1 MTLIIFK
8 RLWKHYKYRFTPWIA
23 YNFMKQ
29 AKKVPKN
36 SEYNKKELCDQLVKL
51 LERFEWPP
59 YEVAFCRDKNEQKI
73 YFSKLHRHNQNIMSH
88 ICGFELKLAPS
99 TISGAGRGVFVKSG
113 KIQKGQ
119 IACLYP
125 GLVYQPWDK
134 ILLASIKNA
143 YIFRCSDG
151 VMLDGKP
158 KGLSKY
164 LYKSIHG
171 RDRMNGFEPICHV
184 SWMLDDYNYHVN
196 PLNIGQI
203 VNNHKNGLEPPNVVY
218 QELDIIHSEE
228 QFSHHILPL
237 LPNINYDFQL
247 NHRIKL
253 VPLVAVRE
261 INENQELFSSYFTL
275 ID

>member
-1 MTLIIFK
+1 M
-8 RLWKHYKYRFTPWIA
+8 
-23 YNFMKQ
+23 
-29 AKKVPKN
+29 PKN

-171 RDRMNGFEPICHV
+171 RDRMNGFEPICDV
-184 SWMLDDYNYHVN
+184 SWISDD
-196 PLNIGQI
+196 I
-203 VNNHKNGLEPPNVVY
+203 
-218 QELDIIHSEE
+218 
-228 QFSHHILPL
+228 
-237 LPNINYDFQL
+237 
-247 NHRIKL
+247 
-253 VPLVAVRE
+253 
-261 INENQELFSSYFTL
+261 
-275 ID
+275 

>member
-1 MTLIIFK
+1 M
-8 RLWKHYKYRFTPWIA
+8 
-23 YNFMKQ
+23 Q
-29 AKKVPKN
+29 
-36 SEYNKKELCDQLVKL
+36 S
-51 LERFEWPP
+51 
-59 YEVAFCRDKNEQKI
+59 
-73 YFSKLHRHNQNIMSH
+73 
-88 ICGFELKLAPS
+88 FELKLAPS

-171 RDRMNGFEPICHV
+171 RDRMNGFEPICDV